1 MFYDLLFDK
10 SFSEVNR
17 FIRDSHPYQIING
30 NGKDIVVINALGVDE
45 DDIKIEIKADKYNSD
60 SNYLYIEGSTENET
74 TGTTYSFKNRFG
86 INKLKV
92 KEIKYYTKD
101 GLLYIEIQYVEEPTV
116 EIPISKKEQLETET
130 SM

>member
-30 NGKDIVVINALGVDE
+30 EGKDTVVINALGVDE
-45 DDIKIEIKADKYNSD
+45 NDIKIEIKADKYNDD
-60 SNYLYIEGSTENET
+60 SNYLYIEGSTENEIA
-74 TGTTYSFKNRFG
+74 GTTYSFKNRFG

-92 KEIKYYTKD
+92 KEIQYYTKD
-101 GLLYIEIQYVEEPTV
+101 GLLYIEINYVEEPTV
-116 EIPISKKEQLETET
+116 EIPISKKDQEEGQT
-130 SM
+130 SI